1 MKPEINSFSIDDKKY
16 WYVITNLA
24 DKDTS
29 LGNAD
34 YLCNDFVIRAWDNI
48 VSEFGVDEA
57 IAMVIHE
64 NLDDINSFVE
74 QFKKENP
81 EYFVWKQGM
90 ERD

>member
-29 LGNAD
+29 LANAD

-57 IAMVIHE
+57 NAMVIHDD
-64 NLDDINSFVE
+64 LDAINSFLE
-74 QFKKENP
+74 QFREDCP
-81 EYFVWKQGM
+81 EYFV
-90 ERD
+90 